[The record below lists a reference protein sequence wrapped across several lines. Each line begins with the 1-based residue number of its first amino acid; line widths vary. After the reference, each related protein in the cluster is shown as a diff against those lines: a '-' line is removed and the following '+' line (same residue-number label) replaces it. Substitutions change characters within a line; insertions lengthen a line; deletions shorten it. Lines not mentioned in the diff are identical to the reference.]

1 MSSTARTRN
10 RSNHVSRSCKGLL
23 RGCAWS
29 CKKRTAEKRRTLRSF
44 LRRKCS
50 QIGPATARAPNRS
63 QGLSNEKCTFLE
75 QASPLRQEHR
85 QRAARV
91 LIGSDYAMRHFQPL
105 KQLLI
110 TVHKRVKP
118 LEV

>member
-1 MSSTARTRN
+1 
-10 RSNHVSRSCKGLL
+10 
-23 RGCAWS
+23 
-29 CKKRTAEKRRTLRSF
+29 KRRTLRSF

-118 LEV
+118 LEVLLAGRFSRSDDAPFATFQVFKDMRFREW